1 MDRGAWRTTVHGVAH
16 TIESFQLVASTKTKK
31 GEGLNPTWIQG
42 NPRFL
47 PVMLLGSDG
56 PLQPNR
62 YFWASSCP
70 DPDVGHC
77 GPLRK
82 GKTIP
87 SVLSVPETTPPQ
99 VHRTVF
105 LNSQQ
110 AQCFPQTS
118 SRFLVPQVC
127 FLEAMFCRPRI
138 TLLPWETASPT
149 HHVGSKSLFP
159 FPTAKPKG
167 LYSNPSL
174 AQSNHPSTHLRDGKP
189 PRWLP
194 GCLTQGPQELLQ
206 DPRGDLPSW
215 WWSKDAR

>member
-1 MDRGAWRTTVHGVAH
+1 MNTGKSQIPPSHVVGISW
-16 TIESFQLVASTKTKK
+16 SFAAQQVF
-31 GEGLNPTWIQG
+31 LNILLSR
-42 NPRFL
+42 PR
-47 PVMLLGSDG
+47 
-56 PLQPNR
+56 
-62 YFWASSCP
+62 
-70 DPDVGHC
+70 C
-77 GPLRK
+77 GTLWTFEK
-82 GKTIP
+82 GKNHSI
-87 SVLSVPETTPPQ
+87 SAECAWNYPPQ

-118 SRFLVPQVC
+118 SGFLVPQVC

-149 HHVGSKSLFP
+149 PNPGSKSLFP

-189 PRWLP
+189 PCWSP
-194 GCLTQGPQELLQ
+194 GCLTQGPQELLL

-215 WWSKDAR
+215 